1 MTLSPEGGDVRE
13 EEKVPGAPFE
23 EAEDPLSQIIDDVNK
38 RWGVD
43 FGEEQQKTL
52 SMMSEELASDEGL
65 QNVVTNNVKQNA
77 EIHFEKVFE
86 NKVDDKFDID
96 RKLWEQLR
104 NNLELNKFVE
114 KKMFKYVVDKILA
127 LREE

>member
-1 MTLSPEGGDVRE
+1 M
-13 EEKVPGAPFE
+13 
-23 EAEDPLSQIIDDVNK
+23 NK

-52 SMMSEELASDEGL
+52 GTMSEELASDMAL

-86 NKVDDKFDID
+86 NKVDDQFEAD

-104 NNLELNKFVE
+104 NNMELNKYVE
-114 KKMFKYVVDKILA
+114 KKMFKYVTDKIFA
-127 LREE
+127 LREQ